1 MDVNDAPASGS
12 STHVQNEW
20 KKESNKSEF
29 YNNIL
34 NDFDTNSSSSSGVD
48 IQIDTEK
55 EEEEETTEDELIKT
69 AVVKSKNK
77 IEILEQIV
85 IFAPENSLKTEN
97 VARKTKVCNNS
108 EQFNCKTCDKQF
120 KRKSSLRKHQY
131 VHEGKFKYKCED
143 CDKEFIDK
151 TKYVAHKNNHLK
163 ATPYKCKEC
172 GKGFA
177 SATYLKRHFVV
188 HSDDFPYQ
196 CSICD
201 QKFKWMTSYQLHQ
214 TSVHNQSKSIFE
226 CNHCL
231 KQFYN
236 QRILERHQRIHL
248 TTKFKCLL
256 CDKVQ
261 SNRKDN
267 VMRHIRLIHTDIP
280 RDEISSKIIVIEEE
294 QRNEEG
300 SMEIAIVFENTEEA
314 VEDLSIPTNEE
325 ITIILPVPTNNRACV
340 IQSIGN
346 VSPLKLRSP
355 SPVDKDKEEPTNA
368 APEVFIVPDS
378 PIKVIEKIQ
387 LPPVDEI
394 VPTAAKKASE
404 IPQDLEKSPKTALN
418 PKPKY
423 NPIEHYR
430 KMLGISTDN
439 NPIDD
444 DQVNAEESE
453 DSSSIATSFP
463 IHWRKRTS
471 QNYFFR
477 R

>member
-12 STHVQNEW
+12 SAYNKNEW
-20 KKESNKSEF
+20 KKQSNKNEF

-34 NDFDTNSSSSSGVD
+34 NDFDSNSSSSSDVD
-48 IQIDTEK
+48 IRIDTEK
-55 EEEEETTEDELIKT
+55 EEDTTEEELKKT
-69 AVVKSKNK
+69 VVVKSKNK
-77 IEILEQIV
+77 VEILEQIV

-97 VARKTKVCNNS
+97 VKRKSNDGNNV
-108 EQFNCKTCDKQF
+108 EQFNCDLCDKQF

-131 VHEGKFKYKCED
+131 AHEGKYKYKCED

-151 TKYVAHKNNHLK
+151 TKYVAHKNNHIK
-163 ATPYKCKEC
+163 ATPFKCEEC

-214 TSVHNQSKSIFE
+214 TSVHNQSKIIYE

-248 TTKFKCLL
+248 TTKYKCLL

-267 VMRHIRLIHTDIP
+267 VMRHIRLIHTDVP
-280 RDEISSKIIVIEEE
+280 RGDISSQIVVIEEE
-294 QRNEEG
+294 QQSEEA
-300 SMEIAIVFENTEEA
+300 SMEIAIVFENA
-314 VEDLSIPTNEE
+314 VEPVEDQLSPTVP
-325 ITIILPVPTNNRACV
+325 PVPTNNRACV

-346 VSPLKLRSP
+346 VSPLKLRTPLPDDTS
-355 SPVDKDKEEPTNA
+355 DKDKEETEV
-368 APEVFIVPDS
+368 APLDVIVVPDS
-378 PIKVIEKIQ
+378 PNKDINLI
-387 LPPVDEI
+387 LPPAEEV
-394 VPTAAKKASE
+394 
-404 IPQDLEKSPKTALN
+404 IPPAVTKIPEKSQDLEKSPKLALN

-439 NPIDD
+439 DPIDD
-444 DQVNAEESE
+444 DPVNAEESE
-453 DSSSIATSFP
+453 DTSSIATSFP